1 MHINAFLCNMGASGK
16 SKMPR
21 QKGKSAILTKSV
33 AHEYALS
40 VREASQLSGNE
51 NVIKMMLF

>member
-1 MHINAFLCNMGASGK
+1 
-16 SKMPR
+16 MPR
-21 QKGKSAILTKSV
+21 QKGKSAILTKSD

-40 VREASQLSGNE
+40 MREASQLSGNE

>member
-1 MHINAFLCNMGASGK
+1 MHFYAIWGPSGK
-16 SKMPR
+16 LKMPR

>member
-1 MHINAFLCNMGASGK
+1 
-16 SKMPR
+16 MPR

-40 VREASQLSGNE
+40 VREASQLSGKE